1 MTRKAASSNAKAYP
15 KVIKHGNASVML
27 YRVRNRAKTLFTLSY
42 KQADGKRVLKQF
54 ADEKQAK
61 REAEAAARRLH
72 EGNLQVLE
80 LKDKDRF
87 VYVEAIKAIH
97 PTGKRLD
104 IAAQEY
110 AQAWKLLDGESILE
124 AAKFYHKRK
133 EGVKAVTV
141 NAAYDQFIAYVQK
154 KGLSDVYLKDLKV
167 RLGNFAK
174 RYGTLEVH
182 TVTGDELRSWL
193 DTLEISN
200 RSRDNALALLKTF
213 FRFCQRNKHVQKGDL
228 PTDEIDRL
236 TDKNTSG
243 EIQIFTP
250 AEMRCLLDNA
260 SIETLPYLVLGG
272 FAGIR
277 TAEQIRLEWQDI
289 DFIGGYIEIKP
300 AKAKT
305 RQRRLIPMQ
314 PNLTAWLTPLKRS
327 IGPVFTMRRPEKN
340 CCEIVAKRAGI
351 EWKHNALRHSYISY
365 RMASIHDENKVAAEA
380 GNSPAMIYANYR
392 QVVRPEQANE
402 WFSIRPL
409 ETENIIP
416 IWNQNPSR

>member
-1 MTRKAASSNAKAYP
+1 MTRKASSANASAYP

-27 YRVRNRAKTLFTLSY
+27 YRVRNRARTLFTLSY
-42 KQADGKRVLKQF
+42 KQTDGKRVLKQF
-54 ADEKQAK
+54 ADEKEAK
-61 REAEAAARRLH
+61 READAAARRLH

-110 AQAWKLLDGESILE
+110 AQAWRLLDGESILE

-133 EGVKAVTV
+133 EGVKPVTIS
-141 NAAYDQFIAYVQK
+141 AAYDQFIANVQK
-154 KGLSDVYLKDLKV
+154 RGLSDVYLKDLKV

-174 RYGTLEVH
+174 CYGTLEVH
-182 TVTGDELRSWL
+182 TVTGDELHSWL
-193 DTLEISN
+193 DGLAISN

-213 FRFCQRNKHVQKGDL
+213 FRFCQRNKFIQKGDL

-236 TDKNTSG
+236 TDKNTTG

-250 AEMRCLLDNA
+250 TEMQSLLDNA
-260 SIETLPYLVLGG
+260 SVEALPYLLLGG

-277 TAEQIRLEWQDI
+277 TAEQIRLEWQDV
-289 DFIGGYIEIKP
+289 DLAGGYIEIKP

-305 RQRRLIPMQ
+305 RQRRLIPIQ
-314 PNLTAWLTPLKRS
+314 PNLAVWLTPLKRNTGAV
-327 IGPVFTMRRPEKN
+327 ITIKRPEKN
-340 CCEIVAKRAGI
+340 SCEIVADKAGI
-351 EWKHNALRHSYISY
+351 KWKHNALRHSYISY
-365 RMASIHDENKVAAEA
+365 RMALIHDENKVAAEA

-392 QVVRPEQANE
+392 QVVRPEQATK
-402 WFSIRPL
+402 WFSIIPSIDD
-409 ETENIIP
+409 NIIP
-416 IWNQNPSR
+416 INQAQLS